1 MAITVVP
8 RPVTVSWSDFSPADS
23 LPSDEEAHMDIGF
36 DVENKNFRRVGNQFM
51 VAETLEVGVKP
62 QARVLRSASQTDKLL
77 AHEQGHYDIGILAA
91 RALAREL
98 AALHA
103 ATPAALG
110 LAMKSCFTLHR
121 VTRLDPIQKKYDK
134 DSGHGTNAQEQARWA
149 GLIKAGLAAVAAV
162 QLDGLPL

>member
-8 RPVTVSWSDFSPADS
+8 KPVTVSWSDFNTVDS
-23 LPSDEEAHMDIGF
+23 LPVDEDAHIDMGYE
-36 DVENKNFRRVGNQFM
+36 VENKSFRRVGGQFM
-51 VAETLEVGVKP
+51 VAETLEVRVKP
-62 QARVLRSASQTDKLL
+62 LAKVLRSASQTGTLL

-98 AALHA
+98 ALLHA

-110 LAMKSCFTLHR
+110 LAMRSCFTLHT
-121 VTRLDPIQKKYDK
+121 VTRLDPVQKKYDK
-134 DSGHGTNAQEQARWA
+134 DTGHGTNAQEQARWA
-149 GLIKAGLAAVAAV
+149 GLISAALAAVATM